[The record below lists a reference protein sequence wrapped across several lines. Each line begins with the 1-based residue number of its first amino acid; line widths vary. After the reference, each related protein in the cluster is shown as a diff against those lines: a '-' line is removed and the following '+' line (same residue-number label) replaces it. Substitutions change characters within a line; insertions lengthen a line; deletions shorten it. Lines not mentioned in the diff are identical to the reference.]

1 LTSDLARQFI
11 AKLLRQRSNI
21 ISTRSELKGA
31 FHKFNKLIYH
41 HAPIG
46 IWII

>member
-1 LTSDLARQFI
+1 MLQLN
-11 AKLLRQRSNI
+11 LRLW
-21 ISTRSELKGA
+21 LKGA

-46 IWII
+46 SMFYSVKYSQINPATPKNK